1 MMPSIL
7 LMGMKHTGKT
17 TLGKKLAETL
27 RRQFYDLDDIIVS
40 IYRENVPAAVDAT
53 CRTIYA
59 THGRE
64 YFQALEG
71 AGAARLSTCIRKGPA
86 ITAALG
92 GGIISNPDALE
103 TLRNA
108 GCKVVLT
115 AQPEELF
122 KRIARRGIPPF
133 LEGPDPY
140 RRFLELFKQRT
151 EGYASIAD
159 YVVDCT
165 GLGLKESFS
174 LLITTLKGEGI
185 AR

>member
-1 MMPSIL
+1 MIPSIL
-7 LMGMKHTGKT
+7 LMGIKHTGKT
-17 TLGKKLAETL
+17 YLGKKLAETMN
-27 RRQFYDLDDIIVS
+27 RQFYDLDDIIVS
-40 IYRENVPAAVDAT
+40 IYRERVPEAADVT
-53 CRTIYA
+53 CRTIYSS
-59 THGRE
+59 HGRE
-64 YFQALEG
+64 YFQALEA
-71 AGAARLSTCIRKGPA
+71 AGAARLKNSIQKDQA
-86 ITAALG
+86 VTAALG

-103 TLRNA
+103 TIRNA
-108 GCKVVLT
+108 GFKVVLT

-140 RRFLELFKQRT
+140 GRFLELFNRRT

-159 YVVDCT
+159 CVVDCT